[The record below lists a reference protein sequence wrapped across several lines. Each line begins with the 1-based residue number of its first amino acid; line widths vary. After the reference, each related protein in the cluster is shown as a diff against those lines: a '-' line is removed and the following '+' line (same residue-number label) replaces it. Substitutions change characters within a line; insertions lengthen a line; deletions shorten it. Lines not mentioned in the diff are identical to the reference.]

1 MFRES
6 IAMSEAYLEARAQ
19 HGESAL
25 LDEIVAAEPETDYTK
40 YRSAK
45 SSGAGNGLKH
55 LHDAMA
61 LLESKATAAELDG
74 YRHFVLALAHQ
85 VAAAHRA
92 VQATAIKA

>member
-1 MFRES
+1 MVSPRPD
-6 IAMSEAYLEARAQ
+6 Q
-19 HGESAL
+19 
-25 LDEIVAAEPETDYTK
+25 VP
-40 YRSAK
+40 
-45 SSGAGNGLKH
+45 SGAVKYEPYFDSKASATLRSSASSPLGQELRGNGLKH